1 MAARSQAHEVKQHL
15 DEVKSLRERLGTAR
29 WREEDWA
36 IVDRVLESYEQL
48 LSMLF
53 EAQLTLTRLQTLL
66 FGKRRRRRNR
76 VASGP
81 PETPEGVADTRGE
94 AVVGEVCDDAMT
106 RRADARSASS
116 MGALENEGKPSRA
129 GGIVRVLAALGLTPM
144 RVPSTWSAITRSWLS
159 ASAVRCVGRAVCM
172 RYRPG

>member
-53 EAQLTLTRLQTLL
+53 EAQLTLTRSP
-66 FGKRRRRRNR
+66 
-76 VASGP
+76 ASP
-81 PETPEGVADTRGE
+81 P
-94 AVVGEVCDDAMT
+94 
-106 RRADARSASS
+106 S
-116 MGALENEGKPSRA
+116 
-129 GGIVRVLAALGLTPM
+129 IVPHNCAPLP
-144 RVPSTWSAITRSWLS
+144 
-159 ASAVRCVGRAVCM
+159 
-172 RYRPG
+172 

>member
-15 DEVKSLRERLGTAR
+15 DEVTSLRERLGTAR

-66 FGKRRRRRNR
+66 VLETCWSLNTH
-76 VASGP
+76 ASN
-81 PETPEGVADTRGE
+81 TKTNNKDVH
-94 AVVGEVCDDAMT
+94 
-106 RRADARSASS
+106 
-116 MGALENEGKPSRA
+116 
-129 GGIVRVLAALGLTPM
+129 
-144 RVPSTWSAITRSWLS
+144 
-159 ASAVRCVGRAVCM
+159 
-172 RYRPG
+172 